1 MLHLRAA
8 LLLAAAVPASGFTIK
23 AAAAGR
29 RAAPAS
35 RRTSEPEAKVPRT
48 VNLSAGC
55 SALPPHILEK
65 CAAEFVNY
73 IGRDGKERGLS
84 IAEMGYRTN
93 DFYELMDDAED
104 SFRKVMSVPDTHEVH
119 FFNGGATLQFAAIP
133 MNLLGKP
140 GHYAVQAKSARS
152 PASGG
157 VYKIANYVRTGH
169 WSEKARDEAR
179 MYCHVH
185 EVNNCPDDLYFDV
198 SDLSTWDIDERGTYI
213 HYTAADTRQGL
224 EIRDFPYQ
232 VVPEGMPLCVDA
244 SANLGSYPLDISKY
258 GVVYAASHK
267 NFATSGVCYTIIR
280 KDLIDENVLP
290 GTPTMCN
297 WNRFQ
302 TAPGKVWTVP
312 VVFSIWQGKM
322 VCDWMLE
329 MGGLPYFEELAIRRS
344 NLLYDYIDESGGFY
358 RCFVG
363 RDEGPIGVRSRMQ
376 VVFTIKSGEG
386 ADAKLVEAF
395 LDEAETKLG
404 WLDIRAHPLGV
415 DSPSI
420 RVTMY
425 NPMEVAIIEQ
435 VRDFMH
441 EFKGRHS

>member
-1 MLHLRAA
+1 M
-8 LLLAAAVPASGFTIK
+8 
-23 AAAAGR
+23 
-29 RAAPAS
+29 
-35 RRTSEPEAKVPRT
+35 PRT

-55 SALPPHILEK
+55 SPLPLHILEK

-213 HYTAADTRQGL
+213 HYTAADTRQG
-224 EIRDFPYQ
+224 R
-232 VVPEGMPLCVDA
+232 
-244 SANLGSYPLDISKY
+244 
-258 GVVYAASHK
+258 
-267 NFATSGVCYTIIR
+267 
-280 KDLIDENVLP
+280 
-290 GTPTMCN
+290 
-297 WNRFQ
+297 
-302 TAPGKVWTVP
+302 
-312 VVFSIWQGKM
+312 
-322 VCDWMLE
+322 
-329 MGGLPYFEELAIRRS
+329 
-344 NLLYDYIDESGGFY
+344 
-358 RCFVG
+358 G
-363 RDEGPIGVRSRMQ
+363 R
-376 VVFTIKSGEG
+376 
-386 ADAKLVEAF
+386 
-395 LDEAETKLG
+395 
-404 WLDIRAHPLGV
+404 RAH
-415 DSPSI
+415 
-420 RVTMY
+420 R
-425 NPMEVAIIEQ
+425 
-435 VRDFMH
+435 
-441 EFKGRHS
+441 